1 MMGTNT
7 EERLAALE
15 QAHQFQNGQIEALGI
30 ALASTVALLREIP
43 PFAAQTLLV
52 KQLEALAMAHSPLP
66 DEHHTRGFHQTLTA
80 IAGNLK
86 ADLEEN

>member
-1 MMGTNT
+1 MTGTNT

-15 QAHQFQNGQIEALGI
+15 REHQFQNGQIEALGI

-43 PFAAQTLLV
+43 PSTAQIVLA
-52 KQLEALAMAHSPLP
+52 KQLATLADAHTPLP
-66 DEHHTRGFHQTLTA
+66 DEHPSRGFHQTLTA

-86 ADLEEN
+86 TDLEEN